1 MSFFET
7 IFTETNKRNLRFLVI
22 GGLAINFYG
31 YSRETGD
38 MDLLIHRDNRDQ
50 WLKLFSSLGYGVYR
64 EGQGFLQLSP
74 PEQSAWPVD
83 FMLVRENTFQPMY
96 SASREVNLYGVET
109 RIPSLEHLLMLKLH
123 ALKNARLNR
132 FLKDFLDVE
141 NLIRINKLDLKSENM
156 KQLFAKYGT
165 QELYEKISTS
175 LGNDGSTQ
183 R

>member
-1 MSFFET
+1 MSLFEA
-7 IFTETNKRNLRFLVI
+7 ISIETKKRDLRFLVI

-38 MDLLIHRDNRDQ
+38 LDLLIHRDNQER
-50 WLKLFSSLGYGVYR
+50 WLNLFSGLGYGVYK

-74 PEQSAWPVD
+74 PKESAWPVD
-83 FMLVRENTFQPMY
+83 LMLVRENTFQPMY
-96 SASREVNLYGVET
+96 SASREVNLYGVQT

-123 ALKNARLNR
+123 ALKNAHLNR

-141 NLIRINKLDLKSENM
+141 NLIRINKLDMKSENI

-165 QELYEKISTS
+165 TELYDKISTS
-175 LGNDGSTQ
+175 LADD
-183 R
+183 